1 MPLLKKILLLI
12 LTFLMVSC
20 GKKPRFELID
30 PGHSGITFENRVE
43 ETESVH
49 VLNFEYIY
57 NGAGVGVMDL
67 NNDGLQDLVFTANQV
82 EPKVYLNL
90 GDFRFRDIS
99 GNFRDLDNGQWYS
112 GVTFTDIN
120 GDGWKDVYLTCTAYE
135 EPEKNRNR
143 FFVSQLAGEDGL
155 PSYEDRASD
164 YGIADES
171 FTVHASFLDYDLDGD
186 LDLYLMNNF
195 VNDRL
200 SASYRAKINDGT
212 ADNNDDLYRN
222 NGDGT
227 FTNVTVEAGIV
238 YEGFGLGLA
247 VGDVNKD
254 GYPDLYISNDFIS
267 NDLLY
272 INQQDGT
279 FRNEISRY
287 MSYQTKSSMGN
298 DMADINN
305 DGNRDMYTLDMLPEY
320 YYKKKQTIN
329 GFGYIYYTNDARYGY
344 EHQFLR
350 NMLHMHNGFAGGEMI
365 PYSEV
370 GQMLGIYAT
379 EWSWSPLFADYD
391 NDGDKD
397 LIVAN
402 GYPVD
407 MTDKDWTRYKVEVFG
422 SVADARHV
430 IDRAP
435 AIKAP
440 NHAYE
445 NVGELK
451 FIKKEDGEWFEYV
464 PSYSYGAAFVD
475 LDNDGDLDYVTN
487 NLNDE
492 AFIYRNRSVED
503 QPDQSHYLRI
513 RLKGKENNP
522 YAIGAKIEL
531 WSGGVHQYQEQF
543 LSRGYISSV
552 DPVVHFG
559 LGEQTHI
566 DSVRVTWPST
576 NRMTVMRDI
585 PSDQLLELHEE
596 NSKQTPSSS
605 DPEEDAGIFQPSPG
619 ILSYFHQEEDLID
632 YNFRQNIIPHKFSQ
646 LGPRMQ
652 QGDLNN
658 DGVDEI
664 LIGATNQLPLRA
676 YMMQDGTFREAEFD
690 GLTGPGET
698 THSDLAILDVD
709 MDGDKDVITLAGGY
723 EVPDDRYIHYLYRN
737 TEGNYL
743 REVLPVGSFPASVV
757 RPCDIDRDG
766 DQDLFIGARVARGMY
781 PFANDSWILF
791 NDEGRFEVESALKF
805 NLGMVTDAVWSDYD
819 GDGWDDLLVAREWN
833 SIAVLKNLEGTRI
846 TSQELPE
853 IEGMH
858 GIWYSIMA
866 ADFDLDGDDDYILGN
881 LGDNHRFTV
890 SEQYPLRIYA
900 LDLDLNGTLDP
911 ISSGYWKDEYGVMKE
926 YPVNYL
932 DELAGQSSYFL
943 QRYPN
948 YTVFS
953 YATIDDMMDSTV
965 MKRVNYTFHV
975 NTTSSQILW
984 NRDGNFEWEALPGA
998 AQVSPIKK
1006 MIVRD
1011 FNEDSYP
1018 DVLLAGNDHTYDI
1031 ATGYY
1036 DANKGLILA
1045 SRDGKPLR
1053 ELIPSSESGIILHGM
1068 VESLLCID
1076 GDPSLIIAGLNRD
1089 SVRVFRFPK
1098 K

>member
-1 MPLLKKILLLI
+1 MPLQRKIVFLLLPLI
-12 LTFLMVSC
+12 IISC
-20 GKKPRFELID
+20 GKKPRFELMDSGHTGID
-30 PGHSGITFENRVE
+30 FVNRVE
-43 ETESVH
+43 ETDNVH

-82 EPKVYLNL
+82 APRVYLNE
-90 GDFRFRDIS
+90 GDFRFREIS

-143 FFVSQLAGEDGL
+143 FFVSQPAGEDGL
-155 PSYEDRASD
+155 PTYQDRASD

-298 DMADINN
+298 DMADIDN
-305 DGNRDMYTLDMLPEY
+305 DGNRDMYTLDMLPEFY
-320 YYKKKQTIN
+320 HKKKQTIN
-329 GFGYIYYTNDARYGY
+329 GFGYIYYTNDAKYGY

-365 PYSEV
+365 PFSEV

-435 AIKAP
+435 AIKTP
-440 NHAYE
+440 NHVFE
-445 NVGELK
+445 NLGALR
-451 FIKKEDGEWFEYV
+451 FIKKEDGQWFEEI
-464 PSYSYGAAFVD
+464 PSYSYGAAFAD

-513 RLKGKENNP
+513 RLIGKKSNP
-522 YAIGAKIEL
+522 YAIGAKIGL
-531 WSGGVHQYQEQF
+531 WSGGIHQYQEQF

-559 LGEQTHI
+559 LGEQTRI
-566 DSVRVTWPST
+566 DSVRVTWPASD
-576 NRMTVMRDI
+576 RITVIRDI
-585 PSDQLLELHEE
+585 TSDQVLELQEE
-596 NSKQTPSSS
+596 ESEQAPAYPDSSRDESLFRHTPGLL
-605 DPEEDAGIFQPSPG
+605 PY
-619 ILSYFHQEEDLID
+619 LHMEEDLID
-632 YNFRQNIIPHKFSQ
+632 YSYKQNILPHKFSQ
-646 LGPRMQ
+646 MGPRMQ
-652 QGDLNN
+652 HGDLDN

-664 LIGATNQLPLRA
+664 LIGATNQLPVRA
-676 YMMQDGTFREAEFD
+676 FVREEDKFVEAEFD
-690 GLTGPGET
+690 GLTGPNEI
-698 THSDLAILDVD
+698 THSDVAILDVD
-709 MDGDKDVITLAGGY
+709 LDGDNDVIALAGGY
-723 EVPDDRYIHYLYRN
+723 EYQDDRYIHYLYRN
-737 TEGNYL
+737 NGDSFD
-743 REVLPVGSFPASVV
+743 REPLPAGSFPASVV
-757 RPCDIDRDG
+757 RPFDIDHDG
-766 DQDLFIGARVARGMY
+766 DPDLFIGARVARGMY

-791 NDEGRFEVESALKF
+791 NDQGAYTDESAIKF

-819 GDGWDDLLVAREWN
+819 GDGWEDLLVAREWN
-833 SIAVLKNLEGTRI
+833 SVAVIKNLEGNRM
-846 TSQELPE
+846 TSHEIPE
-853 IEGMH
+853 IEEIH
-858 GIWYSIMA
+858 GVWYSITA
-866 ADFDLDGDDDYILGN
+866 ADFDLDGDDDYLLGN
-881 LGDNHRFTV
+881 LGENHRFTIN
-890 SEQYPLRIYA
+890 EQYPLRIYA

-911 ISSGYWKDEYGVMKE
+911 ISTGYWKDEYGEMKE
-926 YPVNYL
+926 FPVNYL

-948 YTVFS
+948 YTLFS
-953 YATIDDMMDSTV
+953 YATIGDMMDSTV
-965 MKRVNYTFHV
+965 MNRVNYTFHV
-975 NTTSSQILW
+975 NTASSQILW
-984 NRDGNFEWEALPGA
+984 NREGEFEWEALPREV
-998 AQVSPIKK
+998 QVSPIKK

-1011 FNEDSYP
+1011 FNGDQYP

-1036 DANKGLILA
+1036 DASKGFLLA
-1045 SRDGKPLR
+1045 SKDGTPLR
-1053 ELIPSSESGIILHGM
+1053 ELIPPSESGLVLHGM
-1068 VESLLCID
+1068 VESLLCVE
-1076 GDPSLIIAGLNRD
+1076 GNPSLIIAGLNRD
-1089 SVRVFRFPK
+1089 SARVFAFPK